1 MNRPVILVIDGQ
13 GGGLGKQII
22 EGIRKTKLLC
32 NIIAVGTNSIASSAM
47 HKAGADNS
55 ATGENAVIVNSR
67 DADVIIG
74 PIGIVIADSL
84 FGEISEAMA
93 AAVGRSKA
101 MKLLIPI
108 NLCNNM
114 VIGVPDLSTNAM
126 LRGVME
132 QVKEATSK

>member
-22 EGIRKTKLLC
+22 EGIRKSKLLC

-67 DADVIIG
+67 NADVIIG

-93 AAVGRSKA
+93 AAVGRSNA
-101 MKLLIPI
+101 RKLLIPI
-108 NLCNNM
+108 NL
-114 VIGVPDLSTNAM
+114 
-126 LRGVME
+126 
-132 QVKEATSK
+132 